1 MIFKLSSRELDRW
14 KKRRDS
20 PPTRTV
26 AALPLQGRLELE
38 VVTCGPLC
46 FKGSSDASHT
56 SRYFGSVDSSEK
68 NHGAAAK
75 AEVGG
80 TERLLRGVL
89 QDPVWLLMADTDDS
103 VRMTYQMPAR

>member
-14 KKRRDS
+14 KKRRDN

-38 VVTCGPLC
+38 VVTCGTLC
-46 FKGSSDASHT
+46 LKGSSDTSHT